1 MKNKVFIGR
10 MRFWA
15 KNEGKNERK
24 SAGNCQKRTRFDQKM
39 TKVSRFWALFIGHR
53 EGRITGYGVRVHCS

>member
-1 MKNKVFIGR
+1 VILREILKFGALISIENKVFIGL

-24 SAGNCQKRTRFDQKM
+24 CAGNCQKRTRFDQKM
-39 TKVSRFWALFIGHR
+39 TKVNRF
-53 EGRITGYGVRVHCS
+53 